1 MILCSLWRC
10 IPRLR
15 AAAETFPETAIS
27 VSSILLFV
35 YLGVRAIFYLYP
47 IAATRH
53 CFGRG
58 DDRECADSMRDF
70 EPPSEPILPDVAQ
83 PAHQVEKTA
92 PRHYRDWK
100 QRSQIRF
107 GRLTIH
113 LYPS

>member
-1 MILCSLWRC
+1 
-10 IPRLR
+10 
-15 AAAETFPETAIS
+15 
-27 VSSILLFV
+27 
-35 YLGVRAIFYLYP
+35 
-47 IAATRH
+47 
-53 CFGRG
+53 
-58 DDRECADSMRDF
+58 MRDF